1 MRIFLHRRRQHRHP
15 QPIRRF
21 LGQRHRQCIP
31 MLGSSLCYDFS
42 PLLVPLKTDT
52 ATFLKRRL
60 IRVVIPFIIWSLLY
74 ATLPYLWGGLSSNEV
89 ASSLTRLLY
98 NFNGASG
105 HMWFVYM
112 LIGIYLFMPV
122 ISPWLEKS
130 DKRSLQGYLFLWILS
145 SFFPY
150 LHSFLL
156 VAACEAHAGLFIEV
170 DADGVEVVT
179 VHDGDGQSFLQAGK
193 LGVGELH
200 LVGGIFEVAADDGC
214 GNIDDLVGALVYL
227 VESLY
232 LPSFGCSDGGDD
244 GTVFKECL
252 ALLLRE
258 TVKPSGFEL
267 RVEHHVHA
275 AVIHADERETGT
287 GMDFLSAFVGD
298 MDGKNRG
305 TATVEDVL
313 YRLLWQ
319 VFKHLLCQ
327 TESFEYAVWQF
338 LALKSLNL
346 HFYNF
351 YGLSFPQNY
360 MRRSDSRVFVS
371 MILRWFMLI

>member
-89 ASSLTRLLY
+89 TSSLTRLLY

-105 HMWFVYM
+105 HMWFIYM

-156 VAACEAHAGLFIEV
+156 VAA
-170 DADGVEVVT
+170 
-179 VHDGDGQSFLQAGK
+179 
-193 LGVGELH
+193 
-200 LVGGIFEVAADDGC
+200 
-214 GNIDDLVGALVYL
+214 
-227 VESLY
+227 
-232 LPSFGCSDGGDD
+232 
-244 GTVFKECL
+244 
-252 ALLLRE
+252 
-258 TVKPSGFEL
+258 
-267 RVEHHVHA
+267 
-275 AVIHADERETGT
+275 
-287 GMDFLSAFVGD
+287 
-298 MDGKNRG
+298 
-305 TATVEDVL
+305 
-313 YRLLWQ
+313 
-319 VFKHLLCQ
+319 
-327 TESFEYAVWQF
+327 
-338 LALKSLNL
+338 
-346 HFYNF
+346 
-351 YGLSFPQNY
+351 
-360 MRRSDSRVFVS
+360 
-371 MILRWFMLI
+371 